1 MKPIVTIII
10 RSWNSL
16 PYLKLC
22 LKSIKDYTD
31 IPYEII
37 IVDNNSTDG
46 TKSFLKNINC
56 KKILNKRNLGGIIS
70 LRQAEK
76 EVKTDFLISLDSDV
90 VVSPN
95 WAGDLLKIYYSCHSV
110 KAVGPIKPGGKFI
123 HPYTKSNSRMMWEN
137 LKKSFPNTDPQF
149 LLSQYIK
156 PKNFESFAEDFKKIN
171 NYGNVI
177 LECPPEFLSGC
188 CIMVQREFVKKIGG
202 LADRRYKKYG
212 TEDADLCWRIAV
224 AGFNIIRTG
233 NVFIHHFEGG
243 SRERNKLEVD
253 RILKYNNK
261 LFLKKWRKVFYRWLK
276 NKIKKGMNTEEIKQK
291 YWFVKTLLDL

>member
-1 MKPIVTIII
+1 MKPIITIII

-22 LKSIKDYTD
+22 LKSIQDYTD

-46 TKSFLKNINC
+46 TRSFLKNIKC
-56 KKILNKRNLGGIIS
+56 KKIFNKRNLGGIIP
-70 LRQAEK
+70 LKQAEK
-76 EVKTDFLISLDSDV
+76 EIKTNFLISIDSDI

-95 WAGDLLKIYYSCHSV
+95 WDSDFLKIYSSYPNV
-110 KAVGPIKPGGKFI
+110 RAIGPIKPGSKFI
-123 HPYTKSNSRMMWEN
+123 HPYTRSNSRMMWES
-137 LKKSFPNTDPQF
+137 LKKLFPNADPQF
-149 LLSQYIK
+149 LLSHYVK
-156 PKNFESFAEDFKKIN
+156 PKNYEFFVEDFKKIN

-188 CIMVQREFVKKIGG
+188 CIMVEREFIEKIGG

-212 TEDADLCWRIAV
+212 TEDADLCWRIAA
-224 AGFNIIRTG
+224 AGFNIMRTG

-253 RILKYNNK
+253 GLLKYNNK
-261 LFLKKWRKVFYRWLK
+261 LFLKKWRKIFYKWFK
-276 NKIKKGMNTEEIKQK
+276 NKIKKGMSIEEIKQK
-291 YWFVKTLLDL
+291 YWFVKILLDL

>member
-1 MKPIVTIII
+1 MKPIITIII

-22 LKSIKDYTD
+22 LESIQKYTD
-31 IPYEII
+31 IPHEMI
-37 IVDNNSTDG
+37 IVDNHSTDG
-46 TKSFLKNINC
+46 TRSFLRNIRC
-56 KKILNKRNLGGIIS
+56 KKILNKRNLGGVVS

-90 VVSPN
+90 IVSPN
-95 WAGDLLKIYYSCHSV
+95 WAGDLLKNYFSYPNI
-110 KAVGPIKPGGKFI
+110 KAIGPIKPGSKFI
-123 HPYTKSNSRMMWEN
+123 HPYTKINSRISWEN
-137 LKKSFPNTDPQF
+137 LKKSFPNADPQF

-156 PKNFESFAEDFKKIN
+156 PKSYESFAEDFKKIN

-188 CIMVQREFVKKIGG
+188 CIMTEREFIKKIGG

-212 TEDADLCWRIAV
+212 TEDADLCWRIAD
-224 AGFNIIRTG
+224 AGFNIMRTG

-253 RILKYNNK
+253 RILKDNNK
-261 LFLKKWRKVFYRWLK
+261 LFLKRWRRVFYKWLK
-276 NKIKKGMNTEEIKQK
+276 SKINGGMGIEEIKQK
-291 YWFVKTLLDL
+291 YWFAKILLDL